1 MKTVIL
7 DSYTLNPG
15 DNPWTDL
22 EKICELTAYDRTSPD
37 LILERSMDAEIILTN
52 KTILSAE
59 TINALPNLK
68 FISVLATGYNVVDLQ
83 AAAARNIPVSNVP
96 GYSPPSVAQ
105 HVFAMLLNHANR
117 IAMHDQAV
125 KNGQWAEQE
134 DFCFWT
140 APLIE
145 LAGKKMGIV
154 GYGDI
159 GRKVGSIANSFGME
173 VLVYAPRPKPAPDYK
188 PFSFVPLEQLFRE
201 ADVVS
206 LHCPL
211 TADNEKFINKN
222 LLSTMKSN
230 AYLINTARGPLIN
243 EADLAAALTEGVIAG
258 AGLDVVEAEPMLP
271 GNPLSGAPRLTITPH
286 IAWAT
291 LEARSRLTQTT
302 VANVKAFVDGKT
314 INVVNGVGK
323 A

>member
-15 DNPWTDL
+15 DNPWTELEEICDL
-22 EKICELTAYDRTSPD
+22 SVYDRTSPEQ
-37 LILERSMDAEIILTN
+37 IIKRSLDADIILTN
-52 KTILSAE
+52 KTLL
-59 TINALPNLK
+59 NADIIKELPKLK
-68 FISVLATGYNVVDLQ
+68 FISVLATGYNVVDLE
-83 AAAARNIPVSNVP
+83 AAAAQGIPVSNVP

-105 HVFAMLLNHANR
+105 HVFALLLNHANR
-117 IAMHDQAV
+117 VAMHDQAV
-125 KNGQWAEQE
+125 KDGQWAQQE
-134 DFCFWT
+134 DFCFWN

-154 GYGDI
+154 GFGDI
-159 GRKVGSIANSFGME
+159 GKKVGSIANALGME
-173 VLVYAPRPKPAPDYK
+173 VMVYAPRPKPVPDYR
-188 PFSFVPLEQLFRE
+188 PFSFVPLEELFRK

-222 LLSTMKSN
+222 LLLTMKPE

-243 EADLAAALTEGVIAG
+243 EPDLAAALTEGIIAG
-258 AGLDVVEAEPMLP
+258 AALDVVEKEPMLP
-271 GNPLSGAPRLTITPH
+271 GNPLSGTPNLTITPH

-291 LEARSRLTQTT
+291 LEARSRLTGTT
-302 VANVKAFVDGKT
+302 VDNVKAFLDGKA
-314 INVVNGVGK
+314 INVVNGV
-323 A
+323 